1 MEITYHAIGVIHT
14 TFKDLAGMPIQPTS
28 DASGPGTIEVYE
40 PYLEGLKDVDG
51 FSHLIVLYHLHAVQ
65 ESALLITPFLDSAPR
80 GIFATRAP
88 TRPNPIGLSIVELKG
103 VEGNILHVDQIDV
116 LDGTP
121 LLDLKPYVP
130 EFDHRP
136 DVRIGW
142 LEHARG
148 KVRGKSSDDRFQ

>member
-40 PYLEGLKDVDG
+40 PYAEGLKDVSG

-65 ESALLITPFLDSAPR
+65 ESALLVIPFLDSEPR

-88 TRPNPIGLSIVELKG
+88 TRPNPIGLSIVMLKG

-121 LLDLKPYVP
+121 LLDIKPYVP